1 LQGFKECF
9 EGIDELVI
17 LPVYAAGE
25 TPIEINLK
33 EEFKHYNPVMTQKV
47 AREGEGI
54 AFTDEFGVKN
64 LLDDGLV
71 IGFGAG
77 DITYQLRGDA

>member
-1 LQGFKECF
+1 
-9 EGIDELVI
+9 
-17 LPVYAAGE
+17 
-25 TPIEINLK
+25 
-33 EEFKHYNPVMTQKV
+33 MTQKV

-54 AFTDEFGVKN
+54 VFTDEFGVKN

>member
-1 LQGFKECF
+1 
-9 EGIDELVI
+9 
-17 LPVYAAGE
+17 
-25 TPIEINLK
+25 
-33 EEFKHYNPVMTQKV
+33 MTQKV

-54 AFTDEFGVKN
+54 VFTDEFGVKN

-77 DITYQLRGDA
+77 DITYQLRGDV